1 MAEIVKRKAAEQK
14 KIGILTFHKAISYGA
29 VLQAYA
35 LQNFMFHLGIDN
47 EIIDYQCD
55 YMLEHYQKVFR
66 RTGNH
71 FLKDFFWSLKT
82 APGVRKGKK
91 NTAVFTERFLKMSHS
106 YTKETIKEAKK
117 EYRAFVV
124 GSDQVWSPTCVGFDP
139 VYFLTFADAAQKYS
153 YAASI
158 AVKEYPFELKNEFA
172 KRISD
177 FQKCSV
183 REKSGAKIIQ
193 ELTGKEVSV
202 NIDPTLLLDADEWD
216 KIAANEEREPYIFLF
231 TVLKPKK
238 LISYAIRLAEEKDL
252 KILYLN
258 NRRSVK
264 HPRIEYLEPVTADRF
279 IGLIKNAEYV
289 CTNSFHGTAFSVIYG
304 KKFVTETETEASA
317 NIRSQELM
325 ETLGLSDRILSS
337 ETIPEIDLPY
347 DIAEVWQKIE
357 AERQRSAEYL
367 SILKA

>member
-1 MAEIVKRKAAEQK
+1 MTEIITREAVEQK

-35 LQNFMFHLGIDN
+35 LQNFMFRLGIEN

-55 YMLEHYQKVFR
+55 YMIEHYQKVFR

-82 APGVRKGKK
+82 ASGVKKGKK
-91 NTAVFTERFLKMSHS
+91 NTADFTERFLKMSRG
-106 YTKETIKEAKK
+106 YTKETIREAKK
-117 EYRAFVV
+117 EYKAFVT

-139 VYFLTFADAAQKYS
+139 IYFLTFADAEQKYS

-158 AVKEYPFELKNEFA
+158 AVKEYPMELRSEFV

-183 REKSGAKIIQ
+183 REKSGVKIIQ
-193 ELTGKEVSV
+193 ELTGKEASV
-202 NIDPTLLLDADEWD
+202 NIDPTLLLDAEEWD
-216 KIAANEEREPYIFLF
+216 QIASNEEREPYIFLF
-231 TVLKPKK
+231 NVLKPKK
-238 LISYAIRLAEEKDL
+238 LISYAIRLAEEKNL

-264 HPRIEYLEPVTADRF
+264 HERIEYLEPVTADRF

-304 KKFVTETETEASA
+304 KKFVTETETAISV

-325 ETLGLSDRILSS
+325 ETLGLSERILSS
-337 ETIPEIDLPY
+337 KIIPEIDRSY
-347 DIAEVWQKIE
+347 DTDAVWQKIE
-357 AERQRSAEYL
+357 EERQRSAEYL
-367 SILKA
+367 SILNS